1 MKILIEKLKEAS
13 MSVLPIVAIVL
24 ILFFT
29 PIVDLTTAE
38 LVTFLVSTVF
48 LILGIALFTLGADL
62 AMTPMGHNVGS
73 GLAKKRKLGLLLVIA
88 FLLGLLITIAE
99 PDLKVLSE
107 QVKAVINP
115 TLLMVGIAV
124 GVGSFI
130 VFAIIRI
137 IFKKNL
143 SNLLMLFYMLLFA
156 LGMLVLINGNGDL
169 LPLSFDSG
177 GVTTGPITVPFI
189 MALGIGVAKT
199 IGGKNVNE
207 NSFGLVAM
215 CSVGPILAVVLI
227 GVTAFGV
234 YYVSTYGRT
243 LTSSD
248 FEFEIVSSSKIAI
261 TKYIGDE
268 EDVVIPATYKKY
280 EVVSIEYKAFE
291 YSIVETVEFESGKI
305 TIKGKAFYHCEELLS
320 IVDENGAVR
329 TAEKDA
335 FYKCPSLEEVILP
348 KAKVLTGA
356 FVECDVLT
364 SLSVNSVEGEE
375 LSECGAPT
383 SLTTF
388 SIATGEL
395 SDIFFDGYSKI
406 TTLTL
411 SNDAY
416 VSNSCFQDLP
426 KLKKLYVGPNAIV
439 SPSGLKQYSSLDLYL
454 HVDYS
459 EYSARDYKKQNSN
472 INVYDYE

>member
-1 MKILIEKLKEAS
+1 MSFFNNIEKLVYRKE
-13 MSVLPIVAIVL
+13 
-24 ILFFT
+24 T
-29 PIVDLTTAE
+29 VDP
-38 LVTFLVSTVF
+38 V
-48 LILGIALFTLGADL
+48 
-62 AMTPMGHNVGS
+62 
-73 GLAKKRKLGLLLVIA
+73 LLLEYIKFSDEKRNEKYLV
-88 FLLGLLITIAE
+88 FKFKNNLTQQLKE
-99 PDLKVLSE
+99 MKVLVNLFDE
-107 QVKAVINP
+107 NNCLIGTTTFVYKNFIAKGLEEFVPKAKLLVNYATKYVEVKILYAHFD
-115 TLLMVGIAV
+115 TLVWEEEKFTKLEKVAYTDDTKVEKKSKKAPKKVEKEKKPKGARKTKMKDI
-124 GVGSFI
+124 S
-130 VFAIIRI
+130 
-137 IFKKNL
+137 KKNRVV
-143 SNLLMLFYMLLFA
+143 FPK
-156 LGMLVLINGNGDL
+156 VLAI
-169 LPLSFDSG
+169 
-177 GVTTGPITVPFI
+177 
-189 MALGIGVAKT
+189 
-199 IGGKNVNE
+199 
-207 NSFGLVAM
+207 
-215 CSVGPILAVVLI
+215 ILAVVLI

-375 LSECGAPT
+375 LSECGAPA

-411 SNDAY
+411 ANDAY